1 METAFFDN
9 DEYGMQMVYAIC
21 SRYRYLDSV
30 NQRKSIVE
38 DIRPLVYVHPRPD
51 SFVSFLTEELSRRG
65 RKYLWDQQNWQN
77 DLNLLI
83 RDLKELLII
92 RRISEEVH
100 LTLDEKFR
108 QESLAQTDGRFLKVL
123 LTYAP
128 SVPAECVALQL
139 ARYISASPQDPRSAT
154 ADVMTM
160 IFRHL
165 PYLETLKESFLLD
178 PELRK
183 RYCHPDKDPRLSYA
197 QYLADML
204 QSHL

>member
-30 NQRKSIVE
+30 SQRKSIIG
-38 DIRPLVYVHPRPD
+38 DIQALIYVHPRPD

-65 RKYLWDQQNWQN
+65 RKYLWDQRNWQN

-83 RDLKELLII
+83 QELEYKLVA
-92 RRISEEVH
+92 RGVSEEVQ
-100 LTLDEKFR
+100 LTHDDEFR
-108 QESLAQTDGRFLKVL
+108 QHCQARNDDRFIKVL

-139 ARYISASPQDPRSAT
+139 ARYISASSQEPRNAT
-154 ADVMTM
+154 ADLMTM
-160 IFRHL
+160 IFHHL

-178 PELRK
+178 PELRE

-197 QYLADML
+197 QYLADVL

>member
-9 DEYGMQMVYAIC
+9 DEYCMQMVYAIC

-30 NQRKSIVE
+30 NQRRSIVE

-51 SFVSFLTEELSRRG
+51 SFVSFLTDELSRRG
-65 RKYLWDQQNWQN
+65 RKYLWDQQNWKN

-100 LTLDEKFR
+100 LTLDDKFR
-108 QESLAQTDGRFLKVL
+108 QESQAQTDGRFLEML
-123 LTYAP
+123 LTYSP
-128 SVPAECVALQL
+128 VLPTECVALQL
-139 ARYISASPQDPRSAT
+139 ARYISAFPQETRSAV
-154 ADVMTM
+154 AGVVTM

-165 PYLETLKESFLLD
+165 PYPETLKESFLLD

-183 RYCHPDKDPRLSYA
+183 RYCHPDQDPRLSYA
-197 QYLADML
+197 LYLADEL
-204 QSHL
+204 QLHL